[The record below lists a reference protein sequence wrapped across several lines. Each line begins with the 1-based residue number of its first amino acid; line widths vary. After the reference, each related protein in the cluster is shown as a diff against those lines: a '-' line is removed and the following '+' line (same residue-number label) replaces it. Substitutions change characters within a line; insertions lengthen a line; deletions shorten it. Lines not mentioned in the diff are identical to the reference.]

1 MPSFN
6 KMHIVGYI
14 GRDAQVRYDDGHA
27 ECIFPVATNDRNGSA
42 GARRQNSATWFRICI
57 VGAQVEYFAE
67 HLTKGMLV
75 YVEGSLTM
83 RPYTDKAGAARAS
96 LDVRATCFVVLSGGV
111 EELMTAPVE
120 DAVGAAEDNEV
131 EGDLLP
137 I

>member
-1 MPSFN
+1 
-6 KMHIVGYI
+6 MHIVGYI
-14 GRDAQVRYDDGHA
+14 GIDAKVRHDDGHA

-75 YVEGSLTM
+75 YVEGRLTA
-83 RPYTDKAGAARAS
+83 RQYTDRSGAAKTS

-111 EELMTAPVE
+111 EELVPAPVE
-120 DAVGAAEDNEV
+120 EAVGTAEDNEV

>member
-14 GRDAQVRYDDGHA
+14 GRDARVRHDDGHA
-27 ECIFPVATNDRNGSA
+27 ECIFPVATNDRSGSSSPH
-42 GARRQNSATWFRICI
+42 RQNPPTWFRICI
-57 VGAQVEYFAE
+57 GGTQVEYFAD

-75 YVEGSLTM
+75 YVEGRLTA
-83 RPYTDKAGAARAS
+83 RQYTDRSGAAKTG

-111 EELMTAPVE
+111 EELMPAHEEDTEGTAE
-120 DAVGAAEDNEV
+120 EV
-131 EGDLLP
+131 EEDLSP